1 MLVLSAVPPANRN
14 FPVEAFITN
23 RSPIAPVILPRE
35 TAGIANMAE
44 LSTRQRL
51 TYWVLAALLKLL
63 IRVIWS
69 TCRVQHIVGEEYLE
83 QVTAGNKA
91 FIPCYWHQQIMFGA
105 WYMYQ
110 LLKRGIRI
118 GFLVSPSKDGEIA
131 TNVINSWGGT
141 VIRGSETR
149 TGAQAMR
156 DMYNLI
162 VKEKVSP
169 AINSDGPQG
178 PLHVFKTGDL
188 MLSQLTQAPLLP
200 LACAAS
206 RAWRLNSWDRFL
218 IPRPFSR
225 IAIVIGEPFT
235 TPKGLRAEDLEPQRL
250 QMENALKD
258 LTRQAEEL
266 LQKN

>member
-1 MLVLSAVPPANRN
+1 
-14 FPVEAFITN
+14 
-23 RSPIAPVILPRE
+23 
-35 TAGIANMAE
+35 MAE
-44 LSTRQRL
+44 LSARQRL
-51 TYWVLAALLKLL
+51 VYSILAALLKRV

-69 TCRVQHIVGEEYLE
+69 TCRVTHIVGEQHVER
-83 QVTAGNKA
+83 VTAGGKA
-91 FIPCYWHQQIMFGA
+91 FIPCYWHQQILFGA
-105 WYMYQ
+105 WYLYQ
-110 LLKRGIRI
+110 LSKRGIRI

-162 VKEKVSP
+162 VKEKISP

-178 PLHVFKTGDL
+178 PQHVFKVGDL

-200 LACAAS
+200 LAYAAS

-218 IPRPFSR
+218 IPMPFSR

-235 TPKGLRAEDLEPQRL
+235 TPKGLHAEDLEPQRL
-250 QMENALKD
+250 QMENTLKD
-258 LTRQAEEL
+258 LTRQAEAL
-266 LQKN
+266 LRKP